1 MDVPP
6 GNDGL
11 ANEYL
16 GLPRTVYAM
25 KTAVEDLGFQH
36 RFLSY
41 EQIAAGELLAGERA
55 RLLFLPALTCLSPE
69 EIEAIREFVARG
81 GVLAADRLAGMRDE
95 HGRLWPRGSPLDEVF
110 GIDRADPGEPITGLV
125 VFHGKAPERLRGL
138 EIEAGVP
145 EPGLRLAGA
154 EAWGAGPGG
163 APVAIIHRHGKGRA
177 IYLNLDVSRYSG
189 LRGGGAVRPELIA
202 ESRGQDNDLLGALER
217 ILRSVLSEA
226 GIRPPRL
233 VVAPKDSPGS
243 LGESFY
249 WANGGHLYFGFRP
262 TVRTSVEARRN
273 GSGRDTCT
281 TCAPA
286 AITAS
291 RSGST

>member
-1 MDVPP
+1 M
-6 GNDGL
+6 
-11 ANEYL
+11 
-16 GLPRTVYAM
+16 
-25 KTAVEDLGFQH
+25 
-36 RFLSY
+36 
-41 EQIAAGELLAGERA
+41 
-55 RLLFLPALTCLSPE
+55 
-69 EIEAIREFVARG
+69 
-81 GVLAADRLAGMRDE
+81 
-95 HGRLWPRGSPLDEVF
+95 
-110 GIDRADPGEPITGLV
+110 
-125 VFHGKAPERLRGL
+125 
-138 EIEAGVP
+138 
-145 EPGLRLAGA
+145 
-154 EAWGAGPGG
+154 
-163 APVAIIHRHGKGRA
+163 AIIHRHGKGRA

-233 VVAPKDSPGS
+233 VVAPKDGPGS

-262 TVRTSVEARRN
+262 TVRTS
-273 GSGRDTCT
+273 
-281 TCAPA
+281 A